1 MEASY
6 LLFAFLS
13 VLSMADLGRRLKGAG
28 QTRNVEEEQ
37 PPAVWGPGEMGENAW
52 KKNFI
57 LKPGS
62 AASRAQGGK
71 DWCYKLKYNAKS
83 ILKHYLVFVLFCWFV
98 CHSVCISLS
107 ASQALTL
114 SIPPTLRS
122 CLSLLSVLQTIEPA
136 VVNAGHDPAQPD
148 SPASLLTSLNELGER
163 QLVAV
168 VRWAK
173 AIPGKTVLGR
183 GNILQSGSH
192 YMQVFLPRL
201 CALNCHGCFR
211 FCVLCVQTF

>member
-1 MEASY
+1 
-6 LLFAFLS
+6 
-13 VLSMADLGRRLKGAG
+13 MAALGRRLKGAG

-37 PPAVWGPGEMGENAW
+37 PLAAWGPGEIEGRAFR
-52 KKNFI
+52 KDVI
-57 LKPGS
+57 LEPGS

-71 DWCYKLKYNAKS
+71 DWCHKLKYPAES
-83 ILKHYLVFVLFCWFV
+83 ILSMLLQKKKRFSIISVFVLFCWSV

-122 CLSLLSVLQTIEPA
+122 CLSLLSILQTIEPA

-163 QLVAV
+163 QLVTV

-183 GNILQSGSH
+183 GNIQYYNMVH
-192 YMQVFLPRL
+192 ATYR
-201 CALNCHGCFR
+201 CFR
-211 FCVLCVQTF
+211 QGCVHYIAVMVVLGSMHC

>member
-1 MEASY
+1 M
-6 LLFAFLS
+6 
-13 VLSMADLGRRLKGAG
+13 
-28 QTRNVEEEQ
+28 
-37 PPAVWGPGEMGENAW
+37 
-52 KKNFI
+52 
-57 LKPGS
+57 
-62 AASRAQGGK
+62 
-71 DWCYKLKYNAKS
+71 
-83 ILKHYLVFVLFCWFV
+83 

-183 GNILQSGSH
+183 GNILQSASH

-201 CALNCHGCFR
+201 CGLNCHGCFILSIMCANHSDLPSKTLSSADLSTILSKKADAIVVDR
-211 FCVLCVQTF
+211 ISTKEHHLCNP